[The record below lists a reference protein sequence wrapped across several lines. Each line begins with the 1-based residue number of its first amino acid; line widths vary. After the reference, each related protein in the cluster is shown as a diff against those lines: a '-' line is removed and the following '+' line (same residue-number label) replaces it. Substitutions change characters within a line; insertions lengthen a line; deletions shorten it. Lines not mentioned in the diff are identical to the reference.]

1 MNPSVTKAVRQA
13 RILHALTH
21 HAVHSQAELA
31 CFLSDDGM
39 RVTQTTLSRDLL
51 EIGVVR
57 LRSENGSLIYSVPG
71 EGGERIRKAQAR
83 TGEPF
88 DARLAHI
95 AQELLV
101 SAEASGNLVLART
114 PPGAAQYLASAIDHA
129 EWPSVLGTVAGDDSI
144 IVVCRDPAGGEAL
157 AARILGL
164 VAKRDH

>member
-1 MNPSVTKAVRQA
+1 MTKAVRQA

-21 HAVHSQAELA
+21 HAVHSQTELA
-31 CFLSDDGM
+31 RFLADVGM

-57 LRSENGSLIYSVPG
+57 LRGENGSLIYSVPG
-71 EGGERIRKAQAR
+71 EGGERIRKAQAGI
-83 TGEPF
+83 GEPF
-88 DARLAHI
+88 DARLARL

-101 SAEASGNLVLART
+101 SADASANIVLVRT

-144 IVVCRDPAGGEAL
+144 IVVCHDLGGGEEL
-157 AARILGL
+157 AAQLLGL
-164 VAKRDH
+164 VTKRDW